1 MTLSGLRDLRPRE
14 IFFIELSIIGSAI
27 LVASFVVKSV
37 IRYRKFSK
45 FPLINGRRPFEFTS
59 TQAKKRFSG
68 NAKELIHSGFVKNS
82 NGFRLFTE
90 AESRI
95 ILHPKYTNELKND
108 DRLSFAK
115 FVEHDLNTHIPGF
128 DPFRESS
135 SGYGVHR
142 DAIRTKLTQNLANI
156 TGTLFKETSDALS
169 ELLTDSPEW
178 HEVLPKQT
186 MLNVAIRISSLIFL
200 GPEASRNPDWHRVT
214 KQYATNL
221 MLAGRALWFWPRFLQ
236 PLVHWFLP
244 GCRSLR
250 AQLREACNI
259 IQPIVD
265 KKRAEETTSTKR
277 SDNLVA
283 WMDEISRGRP
293 FDAALSQIAS
303 SFAAIHTT
311 SNSLT
316 QLLVDLCNDPELIDS
331 LRKEVITVITSE
343 GWKRSAL
350 QNLKLMD
357 SVMKESQRLNPSV
370 IVSMRRK
377 ALEDIRLH
385 DGLEIPKGAFICV
398 SSHQMWDPT
407 IYSEPEKFDGHR
419 FLKRSQIQGHEKDSQ
434 FAATSVDH
442 VGFGHGTL
450 ACPGRF
456 FAGDVMKVVLCHMLL
471 KYDWEIQEG
480 YKPLVLKAGVR
491 FVVDPATKL
500 LIRRRQEEIP
510 M

>member
-1 MTLSGLRDLRPRE
+1 
-14 IFFIELSIIGSAI
+14 
-27 LVASFVVKSV
+27 
-37 IRYRKFSK
+37 
-45 FPLINGRRPFEFTS
+45 
-59 TQAKKRFSG
+59 
-68 NAKELIHSGFVKNS
+68 
-82 NGFRLFTE
+82 
-90 AESRI
+90 
-95 ILHPKYTNELKND
+95 
-108 DRLSFAK
+108 
-115 FVEHDLNTHIPGF
+115 
-128 DPFRESS
+128 
-135 SGYGVHR
+135 
-142 DAIRTKLTQNLANI
+142 
-156 TGTLFKETSDALS
+156 
-169 ELLTDSPEW
+169 
-178 HEVLPKQT
+178 

-370 IVSMRRK
+370 IGEFFRYTSVFMITRWFLPLSLLFPFFFLSSCRIGYKFFPFRPRRIQALTHVTVSMRRK